1 MINGRASA
9 DDVALRREIDAR
21 RDEAEARLMSGT
33 RPRMIAVEGGEPM
46 VWTEHDEPEQ
56 EGATG
61 GRIQ

>member
-1 MINGRASA
+1 VTERASA
-9 DDVALRREIDAR
+9 ADVELRRQIDAMH
-21 RDEAEARLMSGT
+21 DAAEARLT
-33 RPRMIAVEGGEPM
+33 AVRPRMIAVEGGEPM